1 MLCLGPSQIQHSKAG
16 SITTSFFDQI
26 ENLYDIM
33 QNNIQKWPY
42 TILVLSRFSKSS
54 FEYAK

>member
-1 MLCLGPSQIQHSKAG
+1 MFG
-16 SITTSFFDQI
+16 SISNTTFKACPITICFYKTF